1 MIKQMLKIKNYKT
14 IILKNEK
21 NVVSS
26 LNPFTTKRN
35 NYYSTYRNEG
45 QNERLNKQQINERYN
60 LWDFLAFEKNISF
73 FSVSFYI
80 LLSAVLALHFY
91 NNSNEYA
98 NSSKINEAKER
109 ERKNLVELENKR
121 KM

>member
-1 MIKQMLKIKNYKT
+1 MLKIKNYKT